1 MPFQSVL
8 GGSSLFVLL
17 TLADLREFY
26 DLDRRIL
33 NDYVVAEL
41 AQRVEAEELGIT
53 CGFADRYVPLF
64 GGIAYIDYRGKL
76 EQGEIGEEPYAT
88 YERLGGMVQ
97 ELPLVMASTGLEGD
111 SQIGDGAVIADSMTL
126 RGSTI
131 QQGLSFRV
139 N

>member
-53 CGFADRYVPLF
+53 CGDRVWHVHRSALQ
-64 GGIAYIDYRGKL
+64 DRSKS
-76 EQGEIGEEPYAT
+76 
-88 YERLGGMVQ
+88 
-97 ELPLVMASTGLEGD
+97 LP
-111 SQIGDGAVIADSMTL
+111 
-126 RGSTI
+126 
-131 QQGLSFRV
+131 
-139 N
+139 